1 MKVRKKVFVHTP
13 LFRLNWLLHCF
24 KKKCFKMLFLFS
36 ICLRSAIYLT
46 KVHKKYIIYAIFYL
60 HINILNMKLK
70 KIEGNHPELMIAAG
84 IVISCILLIGVSF
97 MWPQRV
103 AFSGNNLTNPWRDA
117 SNLFIWTCRVPIAV
131 VTLLL
136 LAFTWRFLL
145 FAKYK

>member
-1 MKVRKKVFVHTP
+1 
-13 LFRLNWLLHCF
+13 
-24 KKKCFKMLFLFS
+24 
-36 ICLRSAIYLT
+36 
-46 KVHKKYIIYAIFYL
+46 
-60 HINILNMKLK
+60 MKLK